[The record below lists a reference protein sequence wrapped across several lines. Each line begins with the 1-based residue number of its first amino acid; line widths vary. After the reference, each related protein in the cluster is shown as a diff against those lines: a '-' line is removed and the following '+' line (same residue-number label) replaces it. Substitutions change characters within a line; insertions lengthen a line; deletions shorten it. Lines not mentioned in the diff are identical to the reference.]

1 MWPGEIKIIKYLPRV
16 DYYVLLHDKQ
26 LTILTQQNLKP
37 VQDYKVK
44 KITNFCLNEEVYRG
58 GTSNRNVSLNDQICI
73 CANNT
78 LHFLEAE
85 FVNRMTRFTEDSHP
99 DRRSGFQINM
109 QPEQMVWDGDKIYL
123 AWKRQTGR
131 KVLLEKMQ

>member
-1 MWPGEIKIIKYLPRV
+1 MENYLAASMCPGEIKMIKYLPRV

-37 VQDYKVK
+37 VQEYKNK

-58 GTSNRNVSLNDQICI
+58 GTTNRNVSLNDQICI

-78 LHFLEAE
+78 LFFLEAE
-85 FVNRMTRFTEDSHP
+85 FVNRMTRFADDSHP
-99 DRRSGFQINM
+99 DRRSGFPIGSS
-109 QPEQMVWDGDKIYL
+109 PE
-123 AWKRQTGR
+123 
-131 KVLLEKMQ
+131 